1 MDLEVLIRKTT
12 VNTMFYYD
20 IRTVHMKKILLH
32 LYTEAGILFII
43 NQCKN
48 GGSPN
53 QEYIYN
59 DDDGTFLSCINS
71 LHHYVLRRDDAD
83 IIRLDFT

>member
-20 IRTVHMKKILLH
+20 IRTVDRKKILLH
-32 LYTEAGILFII
+32 LYTESGILFIV

-59 DDDGTFLSCINS
+59 DDGTFLSCINDS
-71 LHHYVLRRDDAD
+71 QCYVLRRDDAD